1 MASQLN
7 LCKFDD
13 IYDKTHLDLL
23 KYIIIKCHNI
33 NDIQDIIQEVYLE
46 LWNILNKKELSDIN
60 IKSYLMGIANNK
72 ILKHYTLLGKIKTI
86 SLFEKNDKDIELID
100 ALEDDINLDDLII
113 KKDNWNTIWIYIK
126 NKKNQDIPKVFYLY
140 YKLELTIKDIS
151 KELNTTESYIKHLI
165 YRTLKELQ
173 DNFGSGGKYNDK

>member
-1 MASQLN
+1 MASGIN
-7 LCKFDD
+7 LYKFND

-23 KYIIIKCHNI
+23 KYVIIKCHNI
-33 NDIQDIIQEVYLE
+33 GDTQDIMQEVYLE

-60 IKSYLMGIANNK
+60 IKSYLIGIANNK
-72 ILKHYTLLGKIKTI
+72 IKKHYTFIQKIKTI

-100 ALEDDINLDDLII
+100 TLESDINLEDLII
-113 KKDNWNTIWIYIK
+113 KEDNWNTIWIYIK

-151 KELNTTESYIKHLI
+151 EELNTTESYIKHLI
-165 YRTLKELQ
+165 YRTLHELQ
-173 DNFGSGGKYNDK
+173 DNFGNGGKNNDK